1 MDRPMGTFFTPFI
14 ISNLFCLFPTSNE
27 NFIDSK
33 VCPSFLGFF
42 FFFYLTSTIRKISHS
57 FILKKKY
64 SDFKISVATFVPKS
78 VTLLK
83 FLTPVPFAG
92 TKYTNN
98 LLCLAKGFPQFRS
111 RTLLRLHY
119 LSPTPIVYTLLLT
132 SILEFAPLPLYVQQ
146 QLSWRRI

>member
-1 MDRPMGTFFTPFI
+1 MDKPMGTFFTSFI

-33 VCPSFLGFF
+33 VCPSFLGI
-42 FFFYLTSTIRKISHS
+42 FYLTSTIRKIFHS
-57 FILKKKY
+57 FISKKKY
-64 SDFKISVATFVPKS
+64 SAFKINAATFVSKS
-78 VTLLK
+78 ATLLK

-111 RTLLRLHY
+111 RTLLRLRY

-132 SILEFAPLPLYVQQ
+132 SILEFVLLPLYVQQ
-146 QLSWRRI
+146 QLSWRKI